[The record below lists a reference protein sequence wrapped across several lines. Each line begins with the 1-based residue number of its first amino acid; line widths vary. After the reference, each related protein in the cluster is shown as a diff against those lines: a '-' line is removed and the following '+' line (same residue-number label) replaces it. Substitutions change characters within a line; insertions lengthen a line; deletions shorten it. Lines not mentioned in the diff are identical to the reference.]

1 MRTLKDWLF
10 AQYERLTLHD
20 AVPDW
25 LHRHNK
31 SESTDKGRVQPRY
44 PNPMEELIQ
53 HLNDQLE
60 ATPNRHREPFQ
71 P

>member
-1 MRTLKDWLF
+1 MSKIKDWLL
-10 AQYERLTLHD
+10 AQYARLAPPD

-25 LHRHNK
+25 LHRHTR
-31 SESTDKGRVQPRY
+31 SDSTDKGRVQPRY

-53 HLNDQLE
+53 ELNGQLE
-60 ATPNRHREPFQ
+60 ATPNRYREPFQ

>member
-1 MRTLKDWLF
+1 MRTLKDWLY
-10 AQYERLTLHD
+10 AQYARLTLPD

-25 LHRHNK
+25 LHRHTR
-31 SESTDKGRVQPRY
+31 SESTDKGRVQPRTT
-44 PNPMEELIQ
+44 NPMEELIQ

-60 ATPNRHREPFQ
+60 ATPNRLREPFQ

>member
-1 MRTLKDWLF
+1 MSKLKDWLF

-25 LHRHNK
+25 LDRHTK
-31 SESTDKGRVQPRY
+31 SESTDKGRVQPRH
-44 PNPMEELIQ
+44 PNAMEELIQ
-53 HLNDQLE
+53 QLNGQLG
-60 ATPNRHREPFQ
+60 ATPDRHREPFQ

>member
-31 SESTDKGRVQPRY
+31 SESTDKGRVQPRP

-53 HLNDQLE
+53 QFNGQLE
-60 ATPNRHREPFQ
+60 PTPSKYREPFQ

>member
-25 LHRHNK
+25 LDRHTK
-31 SESTDKGRVQPRY
+31 SESTDKGRVQPRP

-53 HLNDQLE
+53 QFNGQLE
-60 ATPNRHREPFQ
+60 PTPSKYREPFQ

>member
-1 MRTLKDWLF
+1 MSKLKDWLL
-10 AQYERLTLHD
+10 AQYARLTFPG

-25 LHRHNK
+25 LHRHTK
-31 SESTDKGRVQPRY
+31 RESTDKGRVQPRY

-53 HLNDQLE
+53 QLNGQLNS
-60 ATPNRHREPFQ
+60 TPNGHREPFQ